1 MKRVVLSIISVMILI
16 TVCIGMTASE
26 RQDKY
31 VTVFHPDVVK
41 TQEVMHEFFEKEDIE
56 IDKTDVETVVGKK
69 DDEQVQSLIIENLVK
84 NEEDETIG
92 KQVIEKIELGE
103 ENVTADG
110 DSKEAVI
117 IEEKSEYSGVV
128 YLTFDDG
135 PVEAI
140 TVPILDVLKEYG
152 VPATFFTLGS
162 YGEKNPE
169 ILKRQAEEGHTVANH
184 SYSHQKKIFNSL
196 DTFKKE
202 IEKTN
207 NVIKDA
213 TGKDVKFIRIPYG
226 TKLNNAYKEYLNSIG
241 MESISWNC
249 ESYDSRTPK
258 RTAEQ
263 ILEGVKSTSK
273 NKKEVIVI
281 MHDTYGKENT
291 VAALPS
297 IIEYF
302 KSLNYEFKAF

>member
-1 MKRVVLSIISVMILI
+1 MKRFVLSLVSVMILI
-16 TVCIGMTASE
+16 SVCIGMTSSE

-31 VTVFHPDVVK
+31 VAVFHPEAVK
-41 TQEVMHEFFEKEDIE
+41 TQEVAQEFFSKED
-56 IDKTDVETVVGKK
+56 
-69 DDEQVQSLIIENLVK
+69 L
-84 NEEDETIG
+84 
-92 KQVIEKIELGE
+92 KIE
-103 ENVTADG
+103 ENVVED
-110 DSKEAVI
+110 EMEPVI
-117 IEEKSEYSGVV
+117 VPEEPKVYNGVV

-135 PVEAI
+135 PVPEI

-152 VPATFFTLGS
+152 VPATFFTMGS
-162 YGEKNPE
+162 YGEKNPD

-196 DTFKKE
+196 DTFKWE

-207 NVIKDA
+207 SIIKQA
-213 TGKDVKFIRIPYG
+213 TGNDVKFIRIPYG
-226 TKLNNAYKEYLNSIG
+226 TKLNNAYKEYLSSIG

-258 RTAEQ
+258 RSAAQ
-263 ILEGVKSTSK
+263 ILEGVKNTSK
-273 NKKEVIVI
+273 KKKEVIVI

-291 VAALPS
+291 VEALPS

-302 KSLNYEFKAF
+302 QSLNYEFKAF

>member
-1 MKRVVLSIISVMILI
+1 MKRVVLSFISVMILI
-16 TVCIGMTASE
+16 TVCVGMTSSE

-31 VTVFHPDVVK
+31 VAVFHPEAVK
-41 TQEVMHEFFEKEDIE
+41 THEVMQEFFKKEEPKIE
-56 IDKTDVETVVGKK
+56 ETVV
-69 DDEQVQSLIIENLVK
+69 
-84 NEEDETIG
+84 EEIQEE
-92 KQVIEKIELGE
+92 VIVE
-103 ENVTADG
+103 EPKVY
-110 DSKEAVI
+110 E
-117 IEEKSEYSGVV
+117 GVV

-140 TVPILDVLKEYG
+140 TVPILDILKEYG

-169 ILKRQAEEGHTVANH
+169 ILKRQADEGHTVANH
-184 SYSHQKKIFNSL
+184 SYSHQKKIFNAL
-196 DTFKKE
+196 EIFKWE
-202 IEKTN
+202 VEKTN
-207 NVIKDA
+207 EVIKNS

-226 TKLNNAYKEYLNSIG
+226 TKLNTAYKEYLASMG

-258 RTAEQ
+258 RTAAQ

-273 NKKEVIVI
+273 GKKEVIVI

-291 VAALPS
+291 VEALPS

-302 KSLNYEFKAF
+302 QSLNYEFKAF

>member
-1 MKRVVLSIISVMILI
+1 MKRFVLSIVSVMILI
-16 TVCIGMTASE
+16 TVCVAMTSSE

-31 VTVFHPDVVK
+31 VAVFHPEAVK
-41 TQEVMHEFFEKEDIE
+41 TQEVAEMFFG
-56 IDKTDVETVVGKK
+56 VEEPEPVV
-69 DDEQVQSLIIENLVK
+69 EVPIV
-84 NEEDETIG
+84 EEPI
-92 KQVIEKIELGE
+92 VVE
-103 ENVTADG
+103 E
-110 DSKEAVI
+110 SKV
-117 IEEKSEYSGVV
+117 YDGVV

-135 PVEAI
+135 PVEKI
-140 TVPILDVLKEYG
+140 TVPILDILKEYN

-162 YGEKNPE
+162 YGEKAQE

-184 SYSHQKKIFNSL
+184 SYSHR
-196 DTFKKE
+196 KE
-202 IEKTN
+202 IFSSLSKFQQEVEKTN
-207 NVIKDA
+207 EVIKNA
-213 TGKDVKFIRIPYG
+213 TGNDVKFIRIPYG
-226 TKLNNAYKEYLNSIG
+226 TKLTASYKEYLASIG

-273 NKKEVIVI
+273 GKKEVIVI
-281 MHDTYGKENT
+281 MHDTYGKEET
-291 VAALPS
+291 VKALPS